1 VRYAATAQVAA
12 AAVSALATHGAQGA
26 PVDEASKAWTDAVAE
41 KTTASTIHTSWC
53 GLSCTTR

>member
-1 VRYAATAQVAA
+1 MRYAATPQVAA
-12 AAVSALATHGAQGA
+12 AAVSVLATHGAQGA
-26 PVDEASKAWTDAVAE
+26 PVEDARKAWTDAVAE